1 MEVLEVKKNN
11 IWAREILIEGVL
23 VYLLISLGLI
33 YEIYNR
39 GIFFQGEQI
48 NYYILSVV
56 FSRSLLITFLFVITY
71 GLIKSKFSFLFTY
84 FVSSADN
91 GDVKNKGVISILSDV
106 FIVLASLLSTMAVR
120 PVLQETLK
128 ESNVADFN
136 YFFVR
141 YDAVPSIIL
150 LLCIAIPLLFLII
163 KHNNGWKRPIQ
174 CVVIIGIIISV
185 YFINNAPNFDARIT
199 ESRASWVVQD
209 WNKQKDDA
217 QTALKNASTTDEK
230 AASYYWM
237 GVSENRKGN
246 PEKAI
251 EYQLEAIKLNPSYA
265 AAYASLANA
274 YIKTK
279 EYPKALESANKCVQY
294 DPAYAWCYQ
303 ALGNY
308 YYVTGDLDKAKLYS
322 CKAAELDTKSR
333 ELADQCQSI
342 LNIRK

>member
-1 MEVLEVKKNN
+1 
-11 IWAREILIEGVL
+11 
-23 VYLLISLGLI
+23 
-33 YEIYNR
+33 
-39 GIFFQGEQI
+39 
-48 NYYILSVV
+48 
-56 FSRSLLITFLFVITY
+56 
-71 GLIKSKFSFLFTY
+71 
-84 FVSSADN
+84 VSSADN